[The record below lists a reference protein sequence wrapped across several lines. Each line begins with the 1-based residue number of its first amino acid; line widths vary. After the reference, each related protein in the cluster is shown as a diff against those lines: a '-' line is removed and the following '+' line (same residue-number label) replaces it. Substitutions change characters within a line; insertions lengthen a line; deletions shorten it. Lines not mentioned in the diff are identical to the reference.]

1 MAKPKKSIIDKNIE
15 KFINENFDRNDR
27 NKDAS
32 KHFEWFVNSMHI
44 CFYSSIFFNSD
55 SKIGKKIG
63 LGSSEGGD
71 AFFISINNFQKIYSL
86 NDDVDEVISY
96 IRDSKNEVKL
106 ITFHFI
112 QAKKVESI
120 GWNQV
125 LHLFEIPYKIWN
137 ADAFDRS
144 QPLLIKVQ
152 EFIDSITNDDDE
164 ILKKITHKIEI
175 IFYTI
180 KDAENI
186 DKLKK
191 EWETNINGKIGQ
203 LKRWFDQGNIVFD
216 VRGYDFLNSVYQ
228 KVNSNEYELNVSK
241 NNIKEIGDDYLI
253 GYITAKELLDSIAP
267 IIAEGKRALYT
278 DVFKNNI
285 RLYLGNETSVNRGIE
300 KTLRE
305 ESHKF
310 HYYNNGLTITTLFIN
325 KDNSRNYSI
334 KPVNIVNGCQTANSI
349 YNIASSTP
357 SLHIEDI
364 KIPVRI
370 IQTESEEDY
379 NNITIRTNN
388 QNGVDIQDLISIT
401 EIQKEL
407 ETKFGNL
414 TLFDKRFLYKR
425 QKTQEDSFD
434 VDFIVQIDDIL
445 RASFSTIMLMPNK
458 VSGYF
463 DKTTAKYI
471 EYIFDE
477 ILIDIYIRAT
487 VLLKL
492 IEEKIEDEDNSEFAR
507 LKYHILY
514 LMYKFLNKGIE
525 TGKLEE
531 FIRNKDSDQ
540 DDEEIRSVEGVS
552 KTILCNLNRVL
563 CNDATKFNN
572 LFSFI
577 IRKITDNYPQFLDLS
592 TKAKEKVLYKPVE
605 KLYRTRATPVFE
617 NFEQVFTENIDDVLN
632 ITTENGTN
640 PSTNN

>member
-15 KFINENFDRNDR
+15 KFINENFDRKDR

-71 AFFISINNFQKIYSL
+71 AFFASINNFQKIYSL
-86 NDDVDEVISY
+86 NDDVDEIISY
-96 IRDSKNEVKL
+96 IKDPKNEVKS

-112 QAKKVESI
+112 QAKKVENI

-125 LHLFEIPYKIWN
+125 LHLFEIPYKIW
-137 ADAFDRS
+137 DGGAFDKS

-152 EFIDSITNDDDE
+152 EFIDSITDENDE

-191 EWETNINGKIGQ
+191 DWETNINGKIGQ
-203 LKRWFDQGNIVFD
+203 LKRWFDKDNIVFD

-241 NNIKEIGDDYLI
+241 NNIKEIGDNYLI
-253 GYITAKELLDSIAP
+253 GYITAKELLDCIAP
-267 IIAEGKRALYT
+267 IIPEEKRTLYT

-300 KTLRE
+300 KTLKE

-310 HYYNNGLTITTLFIN
+310 HYYNNGLTITTLSIN
-325 KDNSRNYSI
+325 KDNSKNYSI

-349 YNIASSTP
+349 YNVASSTP
-357 SLHIEDI
+357 SLPIEDI

-407 ETKFGNL
+407 ESKFGKL
-414 TLFDKRFLYKR
+414 TLFDKQFLYKR

-445 RASFSTIMLMPNK
+445 RASFSTIMLIPNK

-487 VLLKL
+487 VLLKF
-492 IEEKIEDEDNSEFAR
+492 IEEKIEDDNLEFAR

-531 FIRNKDSDQ
+531 FIRNKVSDQ
-540 DDEEIRSVEGVS
+540 DEEDIRSVEEVS
-552 KTILCNLNRVL
+552 KTILCNLNKIL
-563 CNDATKFNN
+563 YNDATKFNN

-577 IRKITDNYPQFLDLS
+577 IKKITDNYSQFLDLS
-592 TKAKEKVLYKPVE
+592 TKAKEKILYKAVE
-605 KLYRTRATPVFE
+605 KLPRGRTTPVFE

-632 ITTENGTN
+632 NTTENGTN
-640 PSTNN
+640 PTTNN

>member
-15 KFINENFDRNDR
+15 KFINENFDRKDR

-71 AFFISINNFQKIYSL
+71 AFFASINNFQKIYSL
-86 NDDVDEVISY
+86 NDDVDEIISY
-96 IRDSKNEVKL
+96 IKDPKNEVKS

-112 QAKKVESI
+112 QAKKVENI

-125 LHLFEIPYKIWN
+125 LHLFEIPYKIW
-137 ADAFDRS
+137 DGGAFDKS

-152 EFIDSITNDDDE
+152 EFIDSITDENDE

-191 EWETNINGKIGQ
+191 DWETNINGKIGQ
-203 LKRWFDQGNIVFD
+203 LKRWFDKDNIVFD

-241 NNIKEIGDDYLI
+241 NNIKEIGDNYLI
-253 GYITAKELLDSIAP
+253 GYITAKELLDCIAP
-267 IIAEGKRALYT
+267 IIAEEKRTLYT

-300 KTLRE
+300 KTLKE

-310 HYYNNGLTITTLFIN
+310 HYYNNGLTITTLSIN
-325 KDNSRNYSI
+325 KDNSKNYSI

-349 YNIASSTP
+349 YNVASSTP
-357 SLHIEDI
+357 SLPIEDI

-407 ETKFGNL
+407 ESKFGKL
-414 TLFDKRFLYKR
+414 TLFDKQFLYKR

-445 RASFSTIMLMPNK
+445 RASFSTIMLIPNK

-487 VLLKL
+487 VLLKF
-492 IEEKIEDEDNSEFAR
+492 IEEKIEDDNLEFAR

-531 FIRNKDSDQ
+531 FIRNKVSDQ
-540 DDEEIRSVEGVS
+540 DEEDIRSVEEVS
-552 KTILCNLNRVL
+552 KTILCNLNKIL
-563 CNDATKFNN
+563 YNDATKFNN

-577 IRKITDNYPQFLDLS
+577 IKKITDNYSQFLDLS
-592 TKAKEKVLYKPVE
+592 TKAKEKILYKAFE
-605 KLYRTRATPVFE
+605 KLPRGRTTPVFE
-617 NFEQVFTENIDDVLN
+617 NFEQVFTEYIDDVLN
-632 ITTENGTN
+632 NTTENGTN
-640 PSTNN
+640 PTTNN

>member
-15 KFINENFDRNDR
+15 KFINENFDRKDR

-71 AFFISINNFQKIYSL
+71 AFFASINNFQKIYSL
-86 NDDVDEVISY
+86 NDDVDEIISY
-96 IRDSKNEVKL
+96 IKDPKNEVKS

-112 QAKKVESI
+112 QAKKVENI

-125 LHLFEIPYKIWN
+125 LHLFEIPYKIW
-137 ADAFDRS
+137 DGGAFDKS

-152 EFIDSITNDDDE
+152 EFIDSITDENDE

-191 EWETNINGKIGQ
+191 DWETNINGKIGQ
-203 LKRWFDQGNIVFD
+203 LKRWFDKDNIVFD

-241 NNIKEIGDDYLI
+241 NNIKEIGDNYLI
-253 GYITAKELLDSIAP
+253 GYITAKELLDCIAP
-267 IIAEGKRALYT
+267 IIAEEKRTLYT

-300 KTLRE
+300 KTLKE

-310 HYYNNGLTITTLFIN
+310 HYYNNGLTITTLSIN
-325 KDNSRNYSI
+325 KDNSKNYSI

-349 YNIASSTP
+349 YNVASSTP
-357 SLHIEDI
+357 SLPIEDI

-407 ETKFGNL
+407 ESKFGKL
-414 TLFDKRFLYKR
+414 TLFDKQFLYKR

-445 RASFSTIMLMPNK
+445 RASFSTIMLIPNK

-487 VLLKL
+487 VLLKF
-492 IEEKIEDEDNSEFAR
+492 IEEKIEDDNLEFAR

-531 FIRNKDSDQ
+531 FIRNKVSDQ
-540 DDEEIRSVEGVS
+540 DEEDIRSVEEVS
-552 KTILCNLNRVL
+552 KTILCNLNKIL
-563 CNDATKFNN
+563 YNDATKFNN

-577 IRKITDNYPQFLDLS
+577 IKKITDNYSQFLDLS
-592 TKAKEKVLYKPVE
+592 TKAKEKILYKAVE
-605 KLYRTRATPVFE
+605 KLPRGRTTPVFE

-632 ITTENGTN
+632 NTTENGTN
-640 PSTNN
+640 PTTNS

>member
-71 AFFISINNFQKIYSL
+71 AFFASINNFQKIYSL
-86 NDDVDEVISY
+86 NDDVDEIISY
-96 IRDSKNEVKL
+96 IKDPKNEVKS

-112 QAKKVESI
+112 QAKKVENI

-125 LHLFEIPYKIWN
+125 LHLFEIPYKIW
-137 ADAFDRS
+137 DGGAFDKS

-152 EFIDSITNDDDE
+152 EFIDSITDENDE

-191 EWETNINGKIGQ
+191 DWETNINGKIGQ
-203 LKRWFDQGNIVFD
+203 LKRWFDKDNIVFD

-241 NNIKEIGDDYLI
+241 NNIKEIGDNYLI
-253 GYITAKELLDSIAP
+253 GYITAKELLDCIAP
-267 IIAEGKRALYT
+267 IIAEEKRTLYT

-300 KTLRE
+300 KTLKE

-310 HYYNNGLTITTLFIN
+310 HYYNNGLTITTLSIN
-325 KDNSRNYSI
+325 KDNSKNYSI

-349 YNIASSTP
+349 YNVASSTP
-357 SLHIEDI
+357 SLPIEDI

-407 ETKFGNL
+407 ESKFGKL
-414 TLFDKRFLYKR
+414 TLFDKQFLYKR

-445 RASFSTIMLMPNK
+445 RASFSTIMLIPNK

-487 VLLKL
+487 VLLKF
-492 IEEKIEDEDNSEFAR
+492 IEEKIEDDNLEFAR

-531 FIRNKDSDQ
+531 FIRNKVSDQ
-540 DDEEIRSVEGVS
+540 DEEDIRSVEEVS
-552 KTILCNLNRVL
+552 KTILCNLNKIL
-563 CNDATKFNN
+563 YNDATKFNN

-577 IRKITDNYPQFLDLS
+577 IKKITDNYSQFLDLS
-592 TKAKEKVLYKPVE
+592 TKAKEKILYKAVE
-605 KLYRTRATPVFE
+605 KLPRGRTTPVFE

-632 ITTENGTN
+632 NTTENGTN
-640 PSTNN
+640 PTTNN

>member
-15 KFINENFDRNDR
+15 KFINENFDRKDR

-96 IRDSKNEVKL
+96 IKDSKNEVKS

-137 ADAFDRS
+137 ADAFDKS

-152 EFIDSITNDDDE
+152 EFIDSITDESDE
-164 ILKKITHKIEI
+164 ILKKFTHKIEI

-191 EWETNINGKIGQ
+191 DWETNINNKIGQ
-203 LKRWFDQGNIVFD
+203 LKKWFSEENIIFD

-253 GYITAKELLDSIAP
+253 GYITAKELLDCIAP
-267 IIAEGKRALYT
+267 IIAEEKRTLYT
-278 DVFKNNI
+278 DVFKNNV

-300 KTLRE
+300 KTLKE

-310 HYYNNGLTITTLFIN
+310 HYYNNGLTITTLSIN
-325 KDNSRNYSI
+325 KDNSKNYSI

-349 YNIASSTP
+349 YNVASSTP
-357 SLHIEDI
+357 SLPIEDI
-364 KIPVRI
+364 KIPIRI

-407 ETKFGNL
+407 ESKFGKL
-414 TLFDKRFLYKR
+414 TLFDKQFLYKR

-445 RASFSTIMLMPNK
+445 RASFSTIMLIPNK

-477 ILIDIYIRAT
+477 ILIDIYIGAT
-487 VLLKL
+487 VLLKF
-492 IEEKIEDEDNSEFAR
+492 IEEKIEDDNLEFAR

-531 FIRNKDSDQ
+531 FIRNKVSDQ
-540 DDEEIRSVEGVS
+540 DEEDIRSVEEVS
-552 KTILCNLNRVL
+552 KTILCNLNKIL
-563 CNDATKFNN
+563 YNDATKFNN

-577 IRKITDNYPQFLDLS
+577 IKKITDNYSQFLDLS
-592 TKAKEKVLYKPVE
+592 TKAKEKILYKAVE
-605 KLYRTRATPVFE
+605 KLPRGRTTPVFE
-617 NFEQVFTENIDDVLN
+617 NFEQVFTENIDDILN
-632 ITTENGTN
+632 NTTENGTN
-640 PSTNN
+640 PTTNN

>member
-15 KFINENFDRNDR
+15 KFINENFDRKDR

-71 AFFISINNFQKIYSL
+71 AFFASINNFQKIYSL
-86 NDDVDEVISY
+86 NDDVDEIISY
-96 IRDSKNEVKL
+96 IKDPKNEVKS

-112 QAKKVESI
+112 QAKKVENI

-125 LHLFEIPYKIWN
+125 LHLFEIPYKIW
-137 ADAFDRS
+137 DGGAFDKS

-152 EFIDSITNDDDE
+152 EFIDSITDENDE

-191 EWETNINGKIGQ
+191 DWETNINGKIGQ
-203 LKRWFDQGNIVFD
+203 LKRWFDKDNIVFD

-241 NNIKEIGDDYLI
+241 NNIKEIGDNYLI
-253 GYITAKELLDSIAP
+253 GYITAKELLDCIAP
-267 IIAEGKRALYT
+267 IIAEEKRTLYT

-300 KTLRE
+300 KTLKE

-310 HYYNNGLTITTLFIN
+310 HYYNNGLTITTLSIN
-325 KDNSRNYSI
+325 KDNSKNYSI

-349 YNIASSTP
+349 YNVASSTP
-357 SLHIEDI
+357 SLPIEDI

-407 ETKFGNL
+407 ESKFGKL
-414 TLFDKRFLYKR
+414 TVFDKQFLYKR

-445 RASFSTIMLMPNK
+445 RASFSTIMLIPNK

-487 VLLKL
+487 VLLKF
-492 IEEKIEDEDNSEFAR
+492 IEEKIEDDNLEFAR

-531 FIRNKDSDQ
+531 FIRNKVSDQ
-540 DDEEIRSVEGVS
+540 DEEDIRSVEEVS
-552 KTILCNLNRVL
+552 KTILCNLNKIL
-563 CNDATKFNN
+563 YNDATKFNN

-577 IRKITDNYPQFLDLS
+577 IKKITDNYSQFLDLS
-592 TKAKEKVLYKPVE
+592 TKAKEKILYKAVE
-605 KLYRTRATPVFE
+605 KLPRGRTTPVFE

-632 ITTENGTN
+632 NTTENGTN
-640 PSTNN
+640 PTTNN

>member
-15 KFINENFDRNDR
+15 KFINENFDRKDR

-96 IRDSKNEVKL
+96 IKDSKNEVKS

-137 ADAFDRS
+137 ADAFDKS

-152 EFIDSITNDDDE
+152 EFIDSITDESDE
-164 ILKKITHKIEI
+164 ILKKFTHKIEI

-191 EWETNINGKIGQ
+191 DWETNINNKIGQ
-203 LKRWFDQGNIVFD
+203 LKKWFSEENIIFD

-253 GYITAKELLDSIAP
+253 GYITAKELLDCIAP
-267 IIAEGKRALYT
+267 IIAEEKRTLYT
-278 DVFKNNI
+278 DVFKNNV

-300 KTLRE
+300 KTLKE

-310 HYYNNGLTITTLFIN
+310 HYYNNGLTITTLSIN
-325 KDNSRNYSI
+325 KDNSKNYSI

-349 YNIASSTP
+349 YNVASSTP
-357 SLHIEDI
+357 SLPIEDI
-364 KIPVRI
+364 KIPIRI

-407 ETKFGNL
+407 ESKFGKL
-414 TLFDKRFLYKR
+414 TLFDKQFFL
-425 QKTQEDSFD
+425 
-434 VDFIVQIDDIL
+434 
-445 RASFSTIMLMPNK
+445 
-458 VSGYF
+458 
-463 DKTTAKYI
+463 
-471 EYIFDE
+471 
-477 ILIDIYIRAT
+477 
-487 VLLKL
+487 
-492 IEEKIEDEDNSEFAR
+492 
-507 LKYHILY
+507 
-514 LMYKFLNKGIE
+514 
-525 TGKLEE
+525 
-531 FIRNKDSDQ
+531 
-540 DDEEIRSVEGVS
+540 
-552 KTILCNLNRVL
+552 
-563 CNDATKFNN
+563 
-572 LFSFI
+572 
-577 IRKITDNYPQFLDLS
+577 
-592 TKAKEKVLYKPVE
+592 
-605 KLYRTRATPVFE
+605 
-617 NFEQVFTENIDDVLN
+617 
-632 ITTENGTN
+632 
-640 PSTNN
+640 

>member
-15 KFINENFDRNDR
+15 KFINENFDKKDR
-27 NKDAS
+27 NKEAS

-44 CFYSSIFFNSD
+44 CFYSSIFLNSD

-63 LGSSEGGD
+63 LDSSEGGD

-96 IRDSKNEVKL
+96 IKDSKNEVKS

-137 ADAFDRS
+137 ADAFDKS

-152 EFIDSITNDDDE
+152 EFIDSITDESDE
-164 ILKKITHKIEI
+164 ILKKFTHKIEI

-186 DKLKK
+186 NKLKK
-191 EWETNINGKIGQ
+191 DWETNINNKIGQ
-203 LKRWFDQGNIVFD
+203 LKKWFSEENIIFD

-253 GYITAKELLDSIAP
+253 GYITAKELLDCIAP
-267 IIAEGKRALYT
+267 IIAEEKRTLYT

-300 KTLRE
+300 KTLKE

-310 HYYNNGLTITTLFIN
+310 HYYNNGLTITTLSIN
-325 KDNSRNYSI
+325 KDNSKNYSI

-349 YNIASSTP
+349 YNVASSTP
-357 SLHIEDI
+357 SLPIEDI

-407 ETKFGNL
+407 ESKFGKL
-414 TLFDKRFLYKR
+414 TLFDKQFLYKR

-445 RASFSTIMLMPNK
+445 RASFSTIMLIPNK

-487 VLLKL
+487 VLLKF
-492 IEEKIEDEDNSEFAR
+492 IEEKIEDDNLEFAR

-577 IRKITDNYPQFLDLS
+577 IRKITNNYPQFLDLS
-592 TKAKEKVLYKPVE
+592 TKAKEKILYKPVE
-605 KLYRTRATPVFE
+605 KLYRTRTTPVFE

-632 ITTENGTN
+632 NTTENGTN
-640 PSTNN
+640 PTTNS

>member
-15 KFINENFDRNDR
+15 KFINENFDRKDR

-96 IRDSKNEVKL
+96 IKDSKNEVKS

-137 ADAFDRS
+137 ADAFDKS

-152 EFIDSITNDDDE
+152 EFIDSITDESDE
-164 ILKKITHKIEI
+164 ILKKFTHKIEI

-191 EWETNINGKIGQ
+191 DWETNINNKIGQ
-203 LKRWFDQGNIVFD
+203 LKKWFSEENIIFD

-253 GYITAKELLDSIAP
+253 GYITAKELLDCIAP
-267 IIAEGKRALYT
+267 IIAEEKRTLYT

-300 KTLRE
+300 KTLKE

-310 HYYNNGLTITTLFIN
+310 HYYNNGLTITTLSIN
-325 KDNSRNYSI
+325 KDNSKNYSI

-349 YNIASSTP
+349 YNVASSTP
-357 SLHIEDI
+357 SLPIEDI

-407 ETKFGNL
+407 ESKFGKL
-414 TLFDKRFLYKR
+414 TLFDKQFLYKR

-445 RASFSTIMLMPNK
+445 RASFSTIMLIPNK

-477 ILIDIYIRAT
+477 ILIDIYIGAT
-487 VLLKL
+487 VLLKF
-492 IEEKIEDEDNSEFAR
+492 IEEKIEDDNLEFAR

-531 FIRNKDSDQ
+531 FIRNKVSDQ
-540 DDEEIRSVEGVS
+540 DEEDIRSVEEVS
-552 KTILCNLNRVL
+552 KTILCNLNKIL
-563 CNDATKFNN
+563 YNDATKFNN

-577 IRKITDNYPQFLDLS
+577 IKKITDNYSQFLDLS
-592 TKAKEKVLYKPVE
+592 TKAKEKILYKAVE
-605 KLYRTRATPVFE
+605 KLPRGRTTPVFE
-617 NFEQVFTENIDDVLN
+617 NFEQVFTENIDDILN
-632 ITTENGTN
+632 NTTENGTN
-640 PSTNN
+640 PTTNN

>member
-15 KFINENFDRNDR
+15 KFINENFDRKDR

-71 AFFISINNFQKIYSL
+71 AFFASINNFQKIYSL
-86 NDDVDEVISY
+86 NDDVDEIISY
-96 IRDSKNEVKL
+96 IKDPKNEVKS

-112 QAKKVESI
+112 QAKKVENI

-125 LHLFEIPYKIWN
+125 LHLFEIPYKIW
-137 ADAFDRS
+137 DGGAFDKS

-152 EFIDSITNDDDE
+152 EFIDSITDENDE

-191 EWETNINGKIGQ
+191 DWETNINGKIGQ
-203 LKRWFDQGNIVFD
+203 LKRWFDKDNIVFD

-241 NNIKEIGDDYLI
+241 NNIKEIGDNYLI
-253 GYITAKELLDSIAP
+253 GYITAKELLDCIAP
-267 IIAEGKRALYT
+267 IIAEEKRTLYT

-300 KTLRE
+300 KTLKE

-310 HYYNNGLTITTLFIN
+310 HYYNNGLTITTLSIN
-325 KDNSRNYSI
+325 KDNSKNYSI

-349 YNIASSTP
+349 YNVASSTP
-357 SLHIEDI
+357 SLPIEDI

-407 ETKFGNL
+407 ESKFGKL
-414 TLFDKRFLYKR
+414 TLFDKQFLYKR

-445 RASFSTIMLMPNK
+445 RASFSTIMLIPNK

-487 VLLKL
+487 VLLKS
-492 IEEKIEDEDNSEFAR
+492 IEEKIEDDNLEFAR

-531 FIRNKDSDQ
+531 FIRNKVSDQ
-540 DDEEIRSVEGVS
+540 DEEDIRSVEEVS
-552 KTILCNLNRVL
+552 KTILCNLNKIL
-563 CNDATKFNN
+563 YNDATKFNN

-577 IRKITDNYPQFLDLS
+577 IKKITDNYSQFLDLS
-592 TKAKEKVLYKPVE
+592 TKAKEKILYKAVE
-605 KLYRTRATPVFE
+605 KLPRGRTTPVFE

-632 ITTENGTN
+632 NTTENGTN
-640 PSTNN
+640 PTTNN

>member
-1 MAKPKKSIIDKNIE
+1 MAKSKKSIIDKNIE
-15 KFINENFDRNDR
+15 KFINENFDRKDR

-63 LGSSEGGD
+63 LGSSEGAD
-71 AFFISINNFQKIYSL
+71 AFFASINNFQKIYSL
-86 NDDVDEVISY
+86 NDDVDEIISY
-96 IRDSKNEVKL
+96 IKDPKNEVKS

-112 QAKKVESI
+112 QAKKVENI
-120 GWNQV
+120 EWKDV

-137 ADAFDRS
+137 GDAFEKS
-144 QPLLIKVQ
+144 QPLLTKVQ
-152 EFIDSITNDDDE
+152 EFIDSIIDDE
-164 ILKKITHKIEI
+164 DDILKKITHKIEI

-180 KDAENI
+180 KDVENI
-186 DKLKK
+186 DKLKDD
-191 EWETNINGKIGQ
+191 WETNINGKIGQ
-203 LKRWFDQGNIVFD
+203 LKKWFSEENIIFD

-253 GYITAKELLDSIAP
+253 GYITAKELLDCIAP
-267 IIAEGKRALYT
+267 IIAEGKRTLYT

-310 HYYNNGLTITTLFIN
+310 HYYNNGLTITTLSIN
-325 KDNSRNYSI
+325 KDNSKNYSI

-357 SLHIEDI
+357 SLPIEDI

-407 ETKFGNL
+407 ESKFDSL
-414 TLFDKRFLYKR
+414 TLFNKQFLYKR

-445 RASFSTIMLMPNK
+445 IASFSTIMLIPNK

-463 DKTTAKYI
+463 DKTTVKYI

-477 ILIDIYIRAT
+477 TLIDIYVRSTI
-487 VLLKL
+487 LLKF
-492 IEEKIEDEDNSEFAR
+492 IEEKIEDDNLEFAR

-525 TGKLEE
+525 IGKLEE
-531 FIRNKDSDQ
+531 FIRNKVSDQ
-540 DDEEIRSVEGVS
+540 DEEDIRSVEEVS
-552 KTILCNLNRVL
+552 KTILCNLNKIL
-563 CNDATKFNN
+563 YNDATKFNN

-577 IRKITDNYPQFLDLS
+577 IKKITDNYPQFLDLS
-592 TKAKEKVLYKPVE
+592 TKAKEKILYKPVE
-605 KLYRTRATPVFE
+605 KLYRTRTTPVFE
-617 NFEQVFTENIDDVLN
+617 NFEQVFTENIDDILN
-632 ITTENGTN
+632 NTTENGTN
-640 PSTNN
+640 PTTDN

>member
-1 MAKPKKSIIDKNIE
+1 M
-15 KFINENFDRNDR
+15 
-27 NKDAS
+27 
-32 KHFEWFVNSMHI
+32 
-44 CFYSSIFFNSD
+44 
-55 SKIGKKIG
+55 
-63 LGSSEGGD
+63 
-71 AFFISINNFQKIYSL
+71 
-86 NDDVDEVISY
+86 NDDVDEIISY
-96 IRDSKNEVKL
+96 IKDSKNEVKS

-112 QAKKVESI
+112 QAKKVENI
-120 GWNQV
+120 EWNQV

-137 ADAFDRS
+137 GDAFDKS

-152 EFIDSITNDDDE
+152 EFIDSITDESDE
-164 ILKKITHKIEI
+164 ILKKFTHKIEI

-180 KDAENI
+180 KDTENI

-191 EWETNINGKIGQ
+191 DWETKINGKIGQ
-203 LKRWFDQGNIVFD
+203 LKRWFGQGNIVFD

-253 GYITAKELLDSIAP
+253 GYITAKELLDCIAP
-267 IIAEGKRALYT
+267 IIAEEKRTLYT

-310 HYYNNGLTITTLFIN
+310 HYYNNGLTITTLSIN
-325 KDNSRNYSI
+325 KDNSKNYSI

-349 YNIASSTP
+349 YNVASSIP
-357 SLHIEDI
+357 SLPIEDI

-407 ETKFGNL
+407 ESKFGKL
-414 TLFDKRFLYKR
+414 TLFDKKFLYKR

-445 RASFSTIMLMPNK
+445 RASFSTIMLIPNK

-477 ILIDIYIRAT
+477 TLIDIYVKST
-487 VLLKL
+487 VLLKF
-492 IEEKIEDEDNSEFAR
+492 IEEKIEDDNLEFAR

-514 LMYKFLNKGIE
+514 LMYKFLNKEIE
-525 TGKLEE
+525 IGKLEE
-531 FIRNKDSDQ
+531 FIRNKVSDQ
-540 DDEEIRSVEGVS
+540 DDVDIRNIEEVS
-552 KTILCNLNRVL
+552 KTILYNLNKIL
-563 CNDATKFNN
+563 YNDATKFDN

-577 IRKITDNYPQFLDLS
+577 IKKITDNYPQFLDLS
-592 TKAKEKVLYKPVE
+592 TKAKEKILYKPVE
-605 KLYRTRATPVFE
+605 KLYRTRITPVFE

-632 ITTENGTN
+632 NMTENGTN
-640 PSTNN
+640 PTTNN

>member
-15 KFINENFDRNDR
+15 KFINENFDRKDR

-63 LGSSEGGD
+63 LGSSEGAD
-71 AFFISINNFQKIYSL
+71 AFFASINNFQKIYSL
-86 NDDVDEVISY
+86 NDDVDEIISY
-96 IRDSKNEVKL
+96 IKDPKNEVKS

-112 QAKKVESI
+112 QAKKVENI
-120 GWNQV
+120 EWKDV

-137 ADAFDRS
+137 GDAFEKS
-144 QPLLIKVQ
+144 QPLLTKVQ
-152 EFIDSITNDDDE
+152 EFIDSIIDDE
-164 ILKKITHKIEI
+164 DDILKKITHKIEI

-180 KDAENI
+180 KDVENI
-186 DKLKK
+186 DKLKDD
-191 EWETNINGKIGQ
+191 WETNINGKIGQ
-203 LKRWFDQGNIVFD
+203 LKKWFSEENIIFD

-253 GYITAKELLDSIAP
+253 GYITAKELLDCIAP
-267 IIAEGKRALYT
+267 IIAEGKRTLYT

-310 HYYNNGLTITTLFIN
+310 HYYNNGLTITTLPIN
-325 KDNSRNYSI
+325 KDNSKNYSI

-349 YNIASSTP
+349 YNVASSTP
-357 SLHIEDI
+357 SLPIEDI

-407 ETKFGNL
+407 ESKFGKL
-414 TLFDKRFLYKR
+414 TLFDKQFLYKR

-445 RASFSTIMLMPNK
+445 RASFSTIMLIPNK

-463 DKTTAKYI
+463 DKTTVKYI

-477 ILIDIYIRAT
+477 TLIDIYVRSTI
-487 VLLKL
+487 LLKF
-492 IEEKIEDEDNSEFAR
+492 IEEKIEDDNLEFAR

-531 FIRNKDSDQ
+531 FIRNKVSDQ
-540 DDEEIRSVEGVS
+540 DEEDIRSVEEVS
-552 KTILCNLNRVL
+552 KIILCNLNKVL
-563 CNDATKFNN
+563 YNDATKFNN

-577 IRKITDNYPQFLDLS
+577 IKKITDNYSQFLDLS
-592 TKAKEKVLYKPVE
+592 TKAKEKILYKAVE
-605 KLYRTRATPVFE
+605 KLPRGRTTPVFE

-632 ITTENGTN
+632 NTTKNGTN
-640 PSTNN
+640 PTTNS

>member
-15 KFINENFDRNDR
+15 KFINENFDKKDR

-44 CFYSSIFFNSD
+44 CFYSSIFLNSD

-96 IRDSKNEVKL
+96 IKDSKNEVKS

-137 ADAFDRS
+137 ADAFDES

-152 EFIDSITNDDDE
+152 EFIDSITDESDE
-164 ILKKITHKIEI
+164 ILKKITHRIEI

-191 EWETNINGKIGQ
+191 DWEININNKIGQ
-203 LKRWFDQGNIVFD
+203 LKRWFDQGNIIFD

-253 GYITAKELLDSIAP
+253 GYITAKELLDCIAP
-267 IIAEGKRALYT
+267 IIAEKRTLYT

-300 KTLRE
+300 KTLKE

-310 HYYNNGLTITTLFIN
+310 HYYNNGLTITTLSIN
-325 KDNSRNYSI
+325 KDNSKNYSI

-349 YNIASSTP
+349 YNVASSTP
-357 SLHIEDI
+357 SLPIEDI

-407 ETKFGNL
+407 ESKFGKL
-414 TLFDKRFLYKR
+414 TLFDKQFLYKR

-445 RASFSTIMLMPNK
+445 RASFSTIMLIPNK

-487 VLLKL
+487 ILLKF
-492 IEEKIEDEDNSEFAR
+492 IEGKIEDDNLEFAR

-525 TGKLEE
+525 IGKLEE
-531 FIRNKDSDQ
+531 FIRNKVSDQ
-540 DDEEIRSVEGVS
+540 DDIDIISVEKVS
-552 KTILCNLNRVL
+552 KTILYNLNKIL
-563 CNDATKFNN
+563 YNDATKFDN

-577 IRKITDNYPQFLDLS
+577 IKKITDNYSQFLDLS
-592 TKAKEKVLYKPVE
+592 TKTKEKILYKPVE
-605 KLYRTRATPVFE
+605 KLYRTRTTPVFE
-617 NFEQVFTENIDDVLN
+617 NFEQVFTENIDDILN
-632 ITTENGTN
+632 NTTENGTN
-640 PSTNN
+640 PTTNS

>member
-1 MAKPKKSIIDKNIE
+1 MGDK
-15 KFINENFDRNDR
+15 
-27 NKDAS
+27 
-32 KHFEWFVNSMHI
+32 
-44 CFYSSIFFNSD
+44 Y
-55 SKIGKKIG
+55 
-63 LGSSEGGD
+63 
-71 AFFISINNFQKIYSL
+71 Q
-86 NDDVDEVISY
+86 
-96 IRDSKNEVKL
+96 
-106 ITFHFI
+106 
-112 QAKKVESI
+112 
-120 GWNQV
+120 
-125 LHLFEIPYKIWN
+125 
-137 ADAFDRS
+137 
-144 QPLLIKVQ
+144 
-152 EFIDSITNDDDE
+152 
-164 ILKKITHKIEI
+164 
-175 IFYTI
+175 
-180 KDAENI
+180 
-186 DKLKK
+186 
-191 EWETNINGKIGQ
+191 WEIGQ

-310 HYYNNGLTITTLFIN
+310 HYYNNGLTITTLSIN

-357 SLHIEDI
+357 SLPIEDI

-414 TLFDKRFLYKR
+414 TLFNKRFLYKR

-552 KTILCNLNRVL
+552 RTILCNLNRVL

-640 PSTNN
+640 PTTNN